1 MKVLLFISI
10 FIVASISCS
19 AYYILRA
26 KRIDENDDSF
36 LN

>member
-1 MKVLLFISI
+1 MKALLFISI

-19 AYYILRA
+19 VYYILRA
-26 KRIDENDDSF
+26 KRIDNNDDIF